1 MKTLKEKYLRVVVN
15 LRTIEAVM
23 KKEVSHREDDQKN
36 LKKRHRSRNKKNKIQ
51 GRNRSAMGPLS
62 KIWTA
67 AQLAKLSQK
76 YSVVVD
82 LKEIQ

>member
-23 KKEVSHREDDQKN
+23 KKEVSHRKGDQKN
-36 LKKRHRSRNKKNKIQ
+36 LKKPHRSRNKKNKIQ

-76 YSVVVD
+76 YSVEVD